1 MLGAR
6 ALIAA
11 RLGLGKRLAG
21 TPTGL
26 TRRQCLRSL
35 PKATYASGQGLA
47 YGGENEIEIRA
58 VVCRNFGGPEVMCI
72 EKKTLPPPG
81 PGQIRV
87 KVGAAGINPSD
98 TYILLGPDGPYAGT
112 KLVPELPF
120 TPGKDGAGVIEAVGP
135 GVGPPF
141 RKGERVYM
149 SGSLTGMFAEYTLCD
164 KATVYQLPNN
174 VTLPEGA
181 GVGVPCATAHRAL
194 FTRCGAKEGDAV
206 FVHGASGAVG
216 LAAVQLAVGSGCY
229 PVVGTAGTTAGE
241 DAVRAAGAHTVI
253 NHRSSHYLET
263 AKNVKPSGYD
273 ICLEMMASSNLSADL
288 SIMGKYGRVAIIGS
302 KAIPTTIN
310 PRSCMPLELDIRG
323 VFLGNATTEEL
334 AQTHGALYSALASSV
349 LVPPVASQF
358 PLEQAAAAFTEVTTP
373 TQGGSSGNVVI
384 IIE

>member
-1 MLGAR
+1 
-6 ALIAA
+6 
-11 RLGLGKRLAG
+11 
-21 TPTGL
+21 
-26 TRRQCLRSL
+26 
-35 PKATYASGQGLA
+35 
-47 YGGENEIEIRA
+47 
-58 VVCRNFGGPEVMCI
+58 MCI

-174 VTLPEGA
+174 VTLPE
-181 GVGVPCATAHRAL
+181 
-194 FTRCGAKEGDAV
+194 
-206 FVHGASGAVG
+206 
-216 LAAVQLAVGSGCY
+216 VQLAVGSGCY